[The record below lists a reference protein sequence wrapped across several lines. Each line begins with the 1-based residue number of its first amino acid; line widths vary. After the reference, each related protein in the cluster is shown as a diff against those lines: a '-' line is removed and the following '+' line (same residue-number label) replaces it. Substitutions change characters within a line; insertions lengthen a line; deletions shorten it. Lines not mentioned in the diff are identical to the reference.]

1 MIRILIADDH
11 SVVRR
16 GLKQILLEEFPDA
29 FITSVSDGNKLIQ
42 KARAEEWNII
52 ISDVSM
58 PGRSGLEVVKQL
70 KEEFPKLPV
79 LILSMHP
86 EDHYAI
92 RALKAGA
99 SGYLTKD
106 SASDELVNAVRK
118 ILSGRRYISSN
129 VAEKLAETLKQDTSK
144 MLHETL
150 SDREFH
156 VMKMISEGKRLT
168 EISDSLSLSITTIST
183 YRSRVL
189 EKMNMKTNAELTF
202 YAIKHKL
209 V

>member
-1 MIRILIADDH
+1 MIHILIADDH

-16 GLKQILLEEFPDA
+16 GLKQILLDEFPDA
-29 FITSVSDGNKLIQ
+29 AITSVNDGNKLLQ
-42 KARAEEWNII
+42 KARTEKWNII
-52 ISDVSM
+52 ISDLSM
-58 PGRSGLEVVKQL
+58 PGRNGLEVVKQL
-70 KEEFPKLPV
+70 KAEFPKLPV

-118 ILSGRRYISSN
+118 ILSGRKYITSA
-129 VAEKLAETLKQDTSK
+129 VAEKLAESLGKDTSK
-144 MLHETL
+144 VPHETL

-156 VMKMISEGKRLT
+156 VMKLLALGKKLS
-168 EISDSLSLSITTIST
+168 EISNSLSLSINTIST
-183 YRSRVL
+183 YRRRIL
-189 EKMNMKTNAELTF
+189 EKMNMKTNAELTH
-202 YAIKHKL
+202 YTIKNKL
-209 V
+209 E